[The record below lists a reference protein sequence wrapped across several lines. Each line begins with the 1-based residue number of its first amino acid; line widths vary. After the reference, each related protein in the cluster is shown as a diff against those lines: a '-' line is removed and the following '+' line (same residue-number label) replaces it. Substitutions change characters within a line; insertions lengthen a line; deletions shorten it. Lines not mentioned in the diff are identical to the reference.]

1 MPTRLKAH
9 ASWQRLGTHEA
20 TLQLGEPTGG
30 LSMSAKPRLGYI
42 GIGNMGEPMAL
53 RLLDAG
59 YVVNVW
65 GRTPSKLAGV
75 GEKGAVS
82 CASPGDVAERSD
94 VIFTCVLDTA
104 AVGEVVLGKG
114 GVAEGG
120 GQAKILVDMST
131 IAPAATAEMA
141 EELARRCGMAWVD
154 APVSGGTVGARAGT
168 LAVMAGGDE
177 AVLDT
182 IRPVLAHLARNVTRM
197 GPIGAG
203 QKTKLINQTIVAG
216 TLAILSE
223 ALVLADES
231 GVDATAL
238 PAALAGGRADSTML
252 RQLLPGMAVRNYTL
266 TSPLHSMIKDLDM
279 VQALA
284 REAGAPMPVTGLI
297 AELYRLAAHH
307 QHAQDDVTAYHK
319 IFSNTPLD

>member
-1 MPTRLKAH
+1 
-9 ASWQRLGTHEA
+9 
-20 TLQLGEPTGG
+20 
-30 LSMSAKPRLGYI
+30 MSEKPRLGYI

-65 GRTPSKLAGV
+65 GRTRSKLAAV
-75 GEKGAVS
+75 IEKGAVS
-82 CASPGDVAERSD
+82 CASPGELAQRSD
-94 VIFTCVLDTA
+94 IVFTCVLDTA

-120 GQAKILVDMST
+120 GQTKILVDMST
-131 IAPAATAEMA
+131 IAPAATVEMA
-141 EELARRCGMAWVD
+141 GELSRRCGMAWVD

-177 AVLDT
+177 AVLDSL
-182 IRPVLAHLARNVTRM
+182 RPVLSHLARNVTRM

-223 ALVLADES
+223 ALVLAEES

-252 RQLLPGMAVRNYTL
+252 QQLLPGMAVRDYTL

>member
-1 MPTRLKAH
+1 
-9 ASWQRLGTHEA
+9 
-20 TLQLGEPTGG
+20 
-30 LSMSAKPRLGYI
+30 MSEKPRLGYI

-53 RLLDAG
+53 RLLEAG

-75 GEKGAVS
+75 VGKGAVA
-82 CASPGDVAERSD
+82 CTSPRELAERSD
-94 VIFTCVLDTA
+94 IVFTCVLDTA
-104 AVGEVVLGKG
+104 AVREVVLGQG

-120 GQAKILVDMST
+120 GHTKTLVDMST
-131 IAPAATAEMA
+131 IAPAATVEMA

-177 AVLDT
+177 AVLDAL
-182 IRPVLAHLARNVTRM
+182 RPALAHLARNVTRM

-223 ALVLADES
+223 ALVLAEES
-231 GVDATAL
+231 GVDAAAL
-238 PAALAGGRADSTML
+238 PGALAGGRADSTML
-252 RQLLPGMAVRNYTL
+252 QQLLPGMARRDYTL
-266 TSPLHSMIKDLDM
+266 TSPLHSMIKDLDI

-284 REAGAPMPVTGLI
+284 RESGAPMPVTGVI
-297 AELYRLAAHH
+297 AELYRLVAHR
-307 QHAQDDVTAYHK
+307 QHANDDVTALYK
-319 IFSNTPLD
+319 LYSVTPLD